1 MADAVIPTGVL
12 RNLADKL
19 YEKRKNAALEVEGIV
34 KQLAMAGDHEKI
46 SAVINLLT
54 HEFTYSPQANHRKG
68 GLIGLAA
75 ATVGLTSE
83 AAQHLESGEWCG
95 VSVEWRR
102 AVMHLWSGE
111 GCNVRLWSG
120 EGRGVVFLRGAEGKG
135 VWTRLVKPNTSKI
148 AVNEALVHLNNICI
162 KFSRLLVFPLS
173 LLIYCFLIFNSDATL
188 QQIVPPV
195 LNSFSD
201 QDSRVRYYACE
212 ALYNIAKVVRG
223 DFIIFFNQIF
233 DALCKLSADS
243 DANVQSAA
251 HLLDRLVKDIVTESD
266 QFSIEEFIPLLR
278 ERMNVLNPYVR
289 QFLVGWITVLDSV
302 PDIDMLGFLPDFL
315 DGLFNMLSDSS
326 HEIRQQAD
334 SALSEFLQE
343 IKNSPS
349 VDYGRMA
356 EILVQR
362 AASPDEFTRLTA
374 ITWINE
380 FVKLGGDQLVPY
392 YADILGAILP
402 CISDKEEKIRVVARE
417 TNEELRAIQAEP
429 AEGFDVGAILSIAR
443 RQLSSEW
450 EATRIEALHWIS
462 TLLNRHRAEV
472 TAHLSVLIYLN
483 EIFDTLLKAL
493 SDPSDEVVLLV
504 IEVHACIAKDPQHFR
519 QLVVFLVHNFRI
531 DNSLLEKRGAL
542 IIRRLC
548 VLLDAKRV
556 YLELSTI
563 LEGES
568 DLDFACIM
576 VQALNLILLTSSEL
590 SELRDLLKQS
600 LVNPAGKELFVSL
613 YASWC
618 HSPMAIISLCLLAQT
633 YQHVSTVIQ
642 SLVEEDINV
651 KFLVQL
657 DKLIRLLETPTF
669 AYLRLQ
675 LLEPGRYTWL
685 LKALYGLLMLLP
697 QQSAAFKILRTRL
710 KTIPSYSFNGEQFKR
725 TSSGNPYSLPTGS
738 QFSEDGD
745 LNSDMGTSHSGI
757 NFNSRLQQFEQMQ
770 HQHRMHVKA
779 QVQLRNSST
788 SVSKEVQRP
797 QEPHQL
803 SPSSDGSRP
812 SSRSS
817 KKGPGQL
824 QL

>member
-1 MADAVIPTGVL
+1 MAEVSAIPASVL
-12 RNLADKL
+12 RNLSDKL

-34 KQLAMAGDHEKI
+34 KQLAAAGDHDKI
-46 SAVINLLT
+46 TAVINLLT
-54 HEFTYSPQANHRKG
+54 HEYTLSPQANHRKG

-75 ATVGLTSE
+75 ATVGLSSE
-83 AAQHLESGEWCG
+83 AAQHLE
-95 VSVEWRR
+95 
-102 AVMHLWSGE
+102 
-111 GCNVRLWSG
+111 
-120 EGRGVVFLRGAEGKG
+120 
-135 VWTRLVKPNTSKI
+135 
-148 AVNEALVHLNNICI
+148 
-162 KFSRLLVFPLS
+162 
-173 LLIYCFLIFNSDATL
+173 
-188 QQIVPPV
+188 QIVPPV
-195 LNSFSD
+195 LKSFSD
-201 QDSRVRYYACE
+201 QESRVRYYACE

-417 TNEELRAIQAEP
+417 TNDELRGMRANTD
-429 AEGFDVGAILSIAR
+429 EGFDVGAILAIAK
-443 RQLSSEW
+443 RQLSSEF
-450 EATRIEALHWIS
+450 EGTRIEALRWIS
-462 TLLNRHRAEV
+462 ALLDRYREQV
-472 TAHLSVLIYLN
+472 LSVLDD
-483 EIFDTLLKAL
+483 IFDTLLQSL
-493 SDPSDEVVLLV
+493 WDPSDEVVLLV
-504 IEVHACIAKDPQHFR
+504 LEVHSCIAGDSKNFHN
-519 QLVVFLVHNFRI
+519 LVKALLQNFWV
-531 DNSLLEKRGAL
+531 DNSLLEKRGAM

-548 VLLDAKRV
+548 VLLDAERV
-556 YLELSTI
+556 YREFSTI
-563 LEGES
+563 LRGEA
-568 DLDFACIM
+568 DLDFTLVM

-590 SELRDLLKQS
+590 STLRNLLKES
-600 LVNPAGKELFVSL
+600 LGNPHGKDLFISL

-618 HSPMAIISLCLLAQT
+618 HSPMAILSLCLLSQT
-633 YQHVSTVIQ
+633 YQHACKVIQ

-675 LLEPGRYTWL
+675 LLEPGRYKWL
-685 LKALYGLLMLLP
+685 LKVLYGLLMLLP

-710 KTIPSYSFNGEQFKR
+710 KTVP
-725 TSSGNPYSLPTGS
+725 PYSLGS
-738 QFSEDGD
+738 NHANHLSSENFDSLPNSLQDGLRITEDGNTD
-745 LNSDMGTSHSGI
+745 KESDNLHEGI
-757 NFNSRLQQFEQMQ
+757 NFTLRLQEFEQMQ
-770 HQHRMHVKA
+770 KQHRVHAKSQA
-779 QVQLRNSST
+779 QVRHKLNSS
-788 SVSKEVQRP
+788 KEGHQLHNESSRP
-797 QEPHQL
+797 QSTVDTNLAHP
-803 SPSSDGSRP
+803 RTT
-812 SSRSS
+812 R
-817 KKGPGQL
+817 
-824 QL
+824 

>member
-1 MADAVIPTGVL
+1 MADVFAVIPASVL
-12 RNLADKL
+12 RNLSDKL

-34 KQLAMAGDHEKI
+34 KQLAAAGDHDKI
-46 SAVINLLT
+46 SAVINLLAS
-54 HEFTYSPQANHRKG
+54 EFTYSPQANHRKG

-83 AAQHLESGEWCG
+83 AAQHLE
-95 VSVEWRR
+95 
-102 AVMHLWSGE
+102 
-111 GCNVRLWSG
+111 
-120 EGRGVVFLRGAEGKG
+120 
-135 VWTRLVKPNTSKI
+135 
-148 AVNEALVHLNNICI
+148 
-162 KFSRLLVFPLS
+162 
-173 LLIYCFLIFNSDATL
+173 
-188 QQIVPPV
+188 QIVPPV
-195 LNSFSD
+195 LASFSD

-223 DFIIFFNQIF
+223 DFIIFFNKIF

-362 AASPDEFTRLTA
+362 AASQDEFTRLTA

-380 FVKLGGDQLVPY
+380 FVKLGGDQLIPY

-417 TNEELRAIQAEP
+417 TNEELRSIKADP
-429 AEGFDVGAILSIAR
+429 AEGFDVGAILTIAR
-443 RQLSSEW
+443 RQLSGEW

-462 TLLNRHRAEV
+462 TLLKRHRMEV
-472 TAHLSVLIYLN
+472 LSSLDD
-483 EIFDTLLKAL
+483 IFDTLLKVL

-504 IEVHACIAKDPQHFR
+504 LEVHACIAEDPPHFR
-519 QLVVFLVHNFRI
+519 QLVIFLVHNFRV

-548 VLLDAKRV
+548 VLLDAERV
-556 YLELSTI
+556 YRELSTI

-568 DLDFACIM
+568 DLDFASIM
-576 VQALNLILLTSSEL
+576 ALNLILLTSSEL
-590 SELRDLLKQS
+590 SELRNLLKDS
-600 LVNPAGKELFVSL
+600 LVNPAGKNLFVSL

-633 YQHVSTVIQ
+633 YQHASAVIH

-657 DKLIRLLETPTF
+657 DKLIRLLETPIF

-675 LLEPGRYTWL
+675 LLEPGRYIWL

-710 KTIPSYSFNGEQFKR
+710 KAVPSYSFNGEQLRR
-725 TSSGNPYSLPTGS
+725 TSSGNGQILHHMPSGS
-738 QFSEDGD
+738 QITEDGD
-745 LNSDMGTSHSGI
+745 GIPDGASSHNGI
-757 NFNSRLQQFEQMQ
+757 NFTARLQQFEKMQ
-770 HQHRMHVKA
+770 HQHRVHTKVQA
-779 QVQLRNSST
+779 QLRNSSI
-788 SVSKEVQRP
+788 SLSREVQRP
-797 QEPHQL
+797 EEPQHPPAL
-803 SPSSDGSRP
+803 DMSGPP
-812 SSRSS
+812 SRSS
-817 KKGPGQL
+817 RRSPVQ
-824 QL
+824 

>member
-1 MADAVIPTGVL
+1 MADALSVIPANVL
-12 RNLADKL
+12 RNLSDKL

-34 KQLAMAGDHEKI
+34 KQLAAAGDHDRI
-46 SAVINLLT
+46 SSVIQLLKQ
-54 HEFTYSPQANHRKG
+54 EYTYSPQANHRKG

-75 ATVGLTSE
+75 VTVGLTSE
-83 AAQHLESGEWCG
+83 AAQHLE
-95 VSVEWRR
+95 
-102 AVMHLWSGE
+102 
-111 GCNVRLWSG
+111 
-120 EGRGVVFLRGAEGKG
+120 
-135 VWTRLVKPNTSKI
+135 
-148 AVNEALVHLNNICI
+148 
-162 KFSRLLVFPLS
+162 
-173 LLIYCFLIFNSDATL
+173 
-188 QQIVPPV
+188 QIVPPV
-195 LNSFSD
+195 LHSFSD

-223 DFIIFFNQIF
+223 DFIVFFNQIF

-251 HLLDRLVKDIVTESD
+251 HLLDRLVKSLVLWILFV
-266 QFSIEEFIPLLR
+266 SIEEFIPLLR

-362 AASPDEFTRLTA
+362 AASSDEFTRLTA

-402 CISDKEEKIRVVARE
+402 CISDKEEKIRAVARE
-417 TNEELRAIQAEP
+417 TNEELRAINAVP

-462 TLLNRHRAEV
+462 ALLIRHRAEV
-472 TAHLSVLIYLN
+472 LN
-483 EIFDTLLKAL
+483 FLDDIFDTLLKAL
-493 SDPSDEVVLLV
+493 SDPSDQVVLLV
-504 IEVHACIAKDPQHFR
+504 LEIHACIAKDPQHFR
-519 QLVVFLVHNFRI
+519 QLVVFLMHNFRI

-542 IIRRLC
+542 IIRWLC
-548 VLLDAKRV
+548 VLLDAERV
-556 YLELSTI
+556 YRELSKI
-563 LEGES
+563 LEGEA
-568 DLDFACIM
+568 DLDFASIM

-590 SELRDLLKQS
+590 AELRDLLKQS
-600 LVNPAGKELFVSL
+600 LVNAAGKDLFLSL
-613 YASWC
+613 YASWS
-618 HSPMAIISLCLLAQT
+618 HSPMAIISLCLLVQM
-633 YQHVSTVIQ
+633 YQHASAVIQ
-642 SLVEEDINV
+642 SLTEEDINV

-657 DKLIRLLETPTF
+657 DKLIRLLETPIF

-710 KTIPSYSFNGEQFKR
+710 KTVPSYSFGGDQFIKR
-725 TSSGNPYSLPTGS
+725 TSSGNPYSQILHHS
-738 QFSEDGD
+738 QSASQISEDGD
-745 LNSDMGTSHSGI
+745 AGQDMGHSTSSTSQNGI
-757 NFNSRLQQFEQMQ
+757 NFTSKLQQFEQVQ
-770 HQHRMHVKA
+770 RQHRIHAREQAHSRKSFTSTSSLKG
-779 QVQLRNSST
+779 VQRSEEARPTSSSST
-788 SVSKEVQRP
+788 STVEVNRTP
-797 QEPHQL
+797 
-803 SPSSDGSRP
+803 
-812 SSRSS
+812 SRSTRR
-817 KKGPGQL
+817 GPGQL

>member
-1 MADAVIPTGVL
+1 MADTISVIPAAVL
-12 RNLADKL
+12 RNLSDKL

-34 KQLAMAGDHEKI
+34 KQLAMAGDHDKI
-46 SAVINLLT
+46 TAVINLLAN
-54 HEFTYSPQANHRKG
+54 EYTYSPQINHRKG

-75 ATVGLTSE
+75 ATVGLTTE
-83 AAQHLESGEWCG
+83 AAQHLD
-95 VSVEWRR
+95 
-102 AVMHLWSGE
+102 
-111 GCNVRLWSG
+111 
-120 EGRGVVFLRGAEGKG
+120 VF
-135 VWTRLVKPNTSKI
+135 
-148 AVNEALVHLNNICI
+148 
-162 KFSRLLVFPLS
+162 
-173 LLIYCFLIFNSDATL
+173 

-195 LNSFSD
+195 LNSFTD
-201 QDSRVRYYACE
+201 QDNRVRYYACE

-223 DFIIFFNQIF
+223 DFIVFFNQIF
-233 DALCKLSADS
+233 DSLCKLSADS

-343 IKNSPS
+343 IKNSPY
-349 VDYGRMA
+349 YGRMA

-380 FVKLGGDQLVPY
+380 FVKLGGDQLVPH

-417 TNEELRAIQAEP
+417 TNEELRGIQADP
-429 AEGFDVGAILSIAR
+429 AEGFDVGSILSVAR
-443 RQLSSEW
+443 RHLSSEW

-462 TLLNRHRAEV
+462 TLLNRHRTEV
-472 TAHLSVLIYLN
+472 LSFLN
-483 EIFDTLLKAL
+483 DIFETLLKAL

-504 IEVHACIAKDPQHFR
+504 LEVHALIAKDEKHFD
-519 QLVVFLVHNFRI
+519 QLIIYLIQNFQV

-548 VLLDAKRV
+548 VLLDAETV
-556 YLELSTI
+556 YRKLSNI
-563 LEGES
+563 LQGES
-568 DLDFACIM
+568 DLGFASIM

-590 SELRDLLKQS
+590 ASLRNLLKKS
-600 LVNPAGKELFVSL
+600 LFDAAAKNLFLSL

-633 YQHVSTVIQ
+633 YQHASTVIQ
-642 SLVEEDINV
+642 SLFEEDINV

-669 AYLRLQ
+669 VYLRLQ
-675 LLEPGRYTWL
+675 LLEPGRYMWL

-697 QQSAAFKILRTRL
+697 QSGILAKAMPTSKIFGDGCWETLVSANSCPISHVRARVRPKQLVGHVSILCSSRTLPHLLFLGAQSVAFKILQTRL
-710 KTIPSYSFNGEQFKR
+710 RTVPSYSFSGEQLKR
-725 TSSGNPYSLPTGS
+725 LSSGHAFPEVNNFDEPHLL
-738 QFSEDGD
+738 ED
-745 LNSDMGTSHSGI
+745 SDVRVDQNDYVQDGI
-757 NFNSRLQQFEQMQ
+757 NFASSLQQFLQVQE
-770 HQHRMHVKA
+770 QHREFSKSQA
-779 QVQLRNSST
+779 LARCSST
-788 SVSKEVQRP
+788 SSTKETQRPEESNSKEPLPTQDT
-797 QEPHQL
+797 
-803 SPSSDGSRP
+803 SSRP

-817 KKGPGQL
+817 RRSSGQL

>member
-1 MADAVIPTGVL
+1 MADALSAIPAAVL

-19 YEKRKNAALEVEGIV
+19 YEKRKNAALEVENIV
-34 KQLAMAGDHEKI
+34 KHLASNGDHDKI
-46 SAVINLLT
+46 VSLINLLT
-54 HEFTYSPQANHRKG
+54 TEFTYSPQPNHRKG

-83 AAQHLESGEWCG
+83 AAQHLE
-95 VSVEWRR
+95 
-102 AVMHLWSGE
+102 
-111 GCNVRLWSG
+111 
-120 EGRGVVFLRGAEGKG
+120 
-135 VWTRLVKPNTSKI
+135 
-148 AVNEALVHLNNICI
+148 
-162 KFSRLLVFPLS
+162 
-173 LLIYCFLIFNSDATL
+173 
-188 QQIVPPV
+188 QIVPPV
-195 LNSFSD
+195 LNSLSD
-201 QDSRVRYYACE
+201 QDVRVRYYACE

-223 DFIIFFNQIF
+223 EFIVFFNQIF

-356 EILVQR
+356 EILVER
-362 AASPDEFTRLTA
+362 ASSPDEFTRLTA
-374 ITWINE
+374 LTWINE
-380 FVKLGGDQLVPY
+380 FVKLSGDQLVPY

-402 CISDKEEKIRVVARE
+402 CISDKEEKIRVVACE
-417 TNEELRAIQAEP
+417 TNEELRTIKADP
-429 AEGFDVGAILSIAR
+429 AEGFDVGEVLSIAR

-462 TLLNRHRAEV
+462 TLLNNYRPEV
-472 TAHLSVLIYLN
+472 LQYLN
-483 EIFDTLLKAL
+483 DIFDTLLKAL

-504 IEVHACIAKDPQHFR
+504 LDVHACIAKDPQHFR
-519 QLVVFLVHNFRI
+519 QLVVFLMHNFRI

-548 VLLDAKRV
+548 VLLDAERV
-556 YLELSTI
+556 YRELSTI

-568 DLDFACIM
+568 DLDFASIM

-590 SELRDLLKQS
+590 SEIRVLLKQT
-600 LVNPAGKELFVSL
+600 LVNPAGRDLYVSL

-618 HSPMAIISLCLLAQT
+618 HSPMAIISLCFLAQT

-657 DKLIRLLETPTF
+657 DKLIRLLETPVF

-675 LLEPGRYTWL
+675 LLEPGKHTWL
-685 LKALYGLLMLLP
+685 FKALYGLLMLLP
-697 QQSAAFKILRTRL
+697 QQSAAFKILKTRL
-710 KTIPSYSFNGEQFKR
+710 KAVPAYSFNGEQLKK
-725 TSSGNPYSLPTGS
+725 TSSGAPYQFLHHMSGGS
-738 QFSEDGD
+738 HITEDGD
-745 LNSDMGTSHSGI
+745 VAVDNGNSHNAI
-757 NFNSRLQQFEQMQ
+757 NFATRIKQFQEMQQ
-770 HQHRMHVKA
+770 QHREHFRTQA
-779 QVQLRNSST
+779 QIRRKVIP
-788 SVSKEVQRP
+788 VSKEEEVPRQEEETKRP
-797 QEPHQL
+797 HL
-803 SPSSDGSRP
+803 SELNVVP
-812 SSRSS
+812 RSS
-817 KKGPGQL
+817 KR
-824 QL
+824 

>member
-1 MADAVIPTGVL
+1 MSSAKALSVVPAAVL
-12 RNLADKL
+12 RNISDKL
-19 YEKRKNAALEVEGIV
+19 YEKRKNAALELEGIV
-34 KQLAMAGDHEKI
+34 KQLVAAGDHDKI
-46 SAVINLLT
+46 NSVINLLI
-54 HEFTYSPQANHRKG
+54 HEYAHSPQANHRKG

-75 ATVGLTSE
+75 ATVGLTTE
-83 AAQHLESGEWCG
+83 ASQHLE
-95 VSVEWRR
+95 
-102 AVMHLWSGE
+102 
-111 GCNVRLWSG
+111 
-120 EGRGVVFLRGAEGKG
+120 
-135 VWTRLVKPNTSKI
+135 
-148 AVNEALVHLNNICI
+148 
-162 KFSRLLVFPLS
+162 
-173 LLIYCFLIFNSDATL
+173 
-188 QQIVPPV
+188 QIVPPV
-195 LNSFSD
+195 LDSFSD
-201 QDSRVRYYACE
+201 QDGRVRYYACE

-223 DFIIFFNQIF
+223 DFIVFFNQIF

-243 DANVQSAA
+243 DASVQSAA

-362 AASPDEFTRLTA
+362 AAAPDEFTRLTA
-374 ITWINE
+374 VTWINE

-402 CISDKEEKIRVVARE
+402 CIADTEEKIRVVARE
-417 TNEELRAIQAEP
+417 TNDELGSVKADP
-429 AEGFDVGAILSIAR
+429 AEGFDVGAILTVAR
-443 RQLSSEW
+443 RQLSSEF
-450 EATRIEALHWIS
+450 EATRIESLHWMT
-462 TLLNRHRAEV
+462 TLLTKHRMEV
-472 TAHLSVLIYLN
+472 LVFLN
-483 EIFDTLLKAL
+483 DVFDTLLKAL

-504 IEVHACIAKDPQHFR
+504 LDVHACVAKDPQHFR
-519 QLVVFLVHNFRI
+519 QLVVFLVHNFRL
-531 DNSLLEKRGAL
+531 DHSLLEKRGAL
-542 IIRRLC
+542 IVRRLC
-548 VLLDAKRV
+548 VLLDAERV
-556 YLELSTI
+556 YRELSTI

-568 DLDFACIM
+568 DLDFASMM

-600 LVNPAGKELFVSL
+600 LVNIAGKDLFLSL

-618 HSPMAIISLCLLAQT
+618 HSPMAIMSLCFLAQT
-633 YQHVSTVIQ
+633 YQHASSVIQ

-657 DKLIRLLETPTF
+657 DKLVNLLETPTF

-675 LLEPGRYTWL
+675 LLEPGRYIWL

-710 KTIPSYSFNGEQFKR
+710 KTVPAYSFSGDQLSR
-725 TSSGNPYSLPTGS
+725 TSSGNPYFQSSYSRGGS
-738 QFSEDGD
+738 QNSIDVNFSEDS
-745 LNSDMGTSHSGI
+745 NDMHNGI
-757 NFNSRLQQFEQMQ
+757 NFSSRLQLFEHVQYM
-770 HQHRMHVKA
+770 HRMHSKS
-779 QVQLRNSST
+779 RGSYSRSSSNSST
-788 SVSKEVQRP
+788 KELQRP
-797 QEPHQL
+797 EDSKQPVPTPDL
-803 SPSSDGSRP
+803 NGPSSK
-812 SSRSS
+812 SSR
-817 KKGPGQL
+817 KGP
-824 QL
+824 

>member
-1 MADAVIPTGVL
+1 MADALSVIPAAVL
-12 RNLADKL
+12 RNLSDKL

-34 KQLAMAGDHEKI
+34 KNLATNGDHDKI
-46 SAVINLLT
+46 TAVINLLT
-54 HEFTYSPQANHRKG
+54 NEFTYSPQANHRKG

-83 AAQHLESGEWCG
+83 AAQHLE
-95 VSVEWRR
+95 
-102 AVMHLWSGE
+102 
-111 GCNVRLWSG
+111 
-120 EGRGVVFLRGAEGKG
+120 
-135 VWTRLVKPNTSKI
+135 
-148 AVNEALVHLNNICI
+148 
-162 KFSRLLVFPLS
+162 
-173 LLIYCFLIFNSDATL
+173 
-188 QQIVPPV
+188 QIVPPV

-374 ITWINE
+374 ITWISE

-417 TNEELRAIQAEP
+417 TNEELRGIKADP
-429 AEGFDVGAILSIAR
+429 AEVFNVGSILSIAR
-443 RQLSSEW
+443 SQLSSQW
-450 EATRIEALHWIS
+450 EATKIEALHWIS

-472 TAHLSVLIYLN
+472 LTFL
-483 EIFDTLLKAL
+483 EDIFDTLLTPL
-493 SDPSDEVVLLV
+493 SDSSDEVVLLV
-504 IEVHACIAKDPQHFR
+504 LEVHACIAKDPQHFR
-519 QLVVFLVHNFRI
+519 HLVVFLMHNFRA

-548 VLLDAKRV
+548 VLLDAEKLYR
-556 YLELSTI
+556 EFSTI
-563 LEGES
+563 LEVES
-568 DLDFACIM
+568 DLDFASVM

-590 SELRDLLKQS
+590 SELRDLLKKS
-600 LVNPAGKELFVSL
+600 LVNPAGKDLFVSL

-618 HSPMAIISLCLLAQT
+618 HSPMAIISLCLLA
-633 YQHVSTVIQ
+633 
-642 SLVEEDINV
+642 
-651 KFLVQL
+651 QL

-675 LLEPGRYTWL
+675 LLEPGRYIWL

-710 KTIPSYSFNGEQFKR
+710 KAVPSYTFSSEQLKR
-725 TSSGNPYSLPTGS
+725 TSSGNPYQIIHHISGGS
-738 QFSEDGD
+738 NISEDGD
-745 LNSDMGTSHSGI
+745 IHEDEKNLHNGI
-757 NFNSRLQQFEQMQ
+757 KFTLRLQQFEQMQ
-770 HQHRMHVKA
+770 HLHRMHAKA
-779 QVQLRNSST
+779 QAQAQST
-788 SVSKEVQRP
+788 SSSPASPKEVERP
-797 QEPHQL
+797 EESTRPT
-803 SPSSDGSRP
+803 PAEMSRP
-812 SSRSS
+812 PSRSS
-817 KKGPGQL
+817 RRGPLGQL

>member
-1 MADAVIPTGVL
+1 MADTTAIPASVV
-12 RNLADKL
+12 RNLSDKL
-19 YEKRKNAALEVEGIV
+19 YEKRKNAALEIEGIV
-34 KQLAMAGDHEKI
+34 KQLAAAGDHDKI

-54 HEFTYSPQANHRKG
+54 YEFTYSAQANHRKG

-75 ATVGLTSE
+75 ATVGLSTE
-83 AAQHLESGEWCG
+83 AAQHLE
-95 VSVEWRR
+95 
-102 AVMHLWSGE
+102 
-111 GCNVRLWSG
+111 
-120 EGRGVVFLRGAEGKG
+120 
-135 VWTRLVKPNTSKI
+135 
-148 AVNEALVHLNNICI
+148 
-162 KFSRLLVFPLS
+162 
-173 LLIYCFLIFNSDATL
+173 
-188 QQIVPPV
+188 QIVPPV
-195 LNSFSD
+195 LNSFAD

-223 DFIIFFNQIF
+223 DFIIFFNKIF

-334 SALSEFLQE
+334 AALSEFLQE

-362 AASPDEFTRLTA
+362 AGALDEFTRLTA
-374 ITWINE
+374 VTWINE

-402 CISDKEEKIRVVARE
+402 CISDKEEKIRAVARE
-417 TNEELRAIQAEP
+417 TNEELRMIKADP
-429 AEGFDVGAILSIAR
+429 AEGFDVKAILSIAK

-462 TLLNRHRAEV
+462 ALLEKHRLEV
-472 TAHLSVLIYLN
+472 LSYLN
-483 EIFDTLLKAL
+483 DIFDTLLKGL
-493 SDPSDEVVLLV
+493 SDPVDEVVLLV
-504 IEVHACIAKDPQHFR
+504 LEVHACIAKDEQHFR
-519 QLVVFLVHNFRI
+519 QLVVFLVHNFRV
-531 DNSLLEKRGAL
+531 DKNLLEKRGAL

-548 VLLDAKRV
+548 VLLDAERV
-556 YLELSTI
+556 YRELSTI
-563 LEGES
+563 LEGEA
-568 DLDFACIM
+568 DLDFASTM

-590 SELRDLLKQS
+590 SGLRDLLKQS
-600 LVNPAGKELFVSL
+600 LANADGKNLFVSL

-633 YQHVSTVIQ
+633 YQHASAVIQ

-657 DKLIRLLETPTF
+657 DKLIRLLETPIF

-675 LLEPGRYTWL
+675 LLDPGRYMWL

-697 QQSAAFKILRTRL
+697 QQSAAFKVLRTRL
-710 KTIPSYSFNGEQFKR
+710 KTVPSYSLSSEQIKR
-725 TSSGNPYSLPTGS
+725 TSSGNPYSQILHHMPSGS
-738 QFSEDGD
+738 QIMEDGD
-745 LNSDMGTSHSGI
+745 ISRDLGSVPNGI
-757 NFNSRLQQFEQMQ
+757 NFAARLQQFEQMQ
-770 HQHRMHVKA
+770 RQHRLHAKSESLSLS
-779 QVQLRNSST
+779 QFRNNST
-788 SVSKEVQRP
+788 SSKEMQKP
-797 QEPHQL
+797 EEP
-803 SPSSDGSRP
+803 SRSVSESNRP

-817 KKGPGQL
+817 SRRGPGQL